1 VRIVLRLLRRILIAV
16 VIALAVVFVSVNW
29 IAPVALSFYAA
40 RKAPTVA
47 RVVPIDLKEKSVSEV
62 PGTKL
67 SYFGYEFEV
76 PWSDLDEKQTK
87 LYPKDG
93 PTKNRVDLHFSSGL
107 RLVVTALPP
116 REFVNG
122 LPENFKVSSQAI
134 ESAFGRD
141 TMRSDYSFV
150 KAVYEFTPDRM
161 NHWVFSHGGVNRDEF
176 LLIIKSIVPV
186 KAAESGIFNVQNQS
200 YKGFQQG
207 NPQVRQDGIFIDLYS
222 DEGGV
227 ETIFLQKDYKNSAGV
242 TQPEIN
248 RIVQSLRK
256 APQHESTTP
265 RITQK

>member
-1 VRIVLRLLRRILIAV
+1 VRLFRRILITLV
-16 VIALAVVFVSVNW
+16 VTLAVVSVGVYG

-40 RKAPTVA
+40 KKAPAVA
-47 RVVPIDLKEKSVSEV
+47 RVIPTTLKDKSVSGA

-76 PWSDLDEKQTK
+76 PWSDLDETQTK
-87 LYPKDG
+87 LYPKDT
-93 PTKNRVDLHFSSGL
+93 PIKNRVDLHFSSGL
-107 RLVVTALPP
+107 RLAVTAVAP

-122 LPENFKVSSQAI
+122 LPENFKVPHQAI
-134 ESAFGRD
+134 ESVFGRD

-161 NHWVFSHGGVNRDEF
+161 NHWAFSHRGVNRDEF
-176 LLIIKSIVPV
+176 LLVIKSIVPV

-200 YKGFQQG
+200 YRGFQQG
-207 NPQVRQDGIFIDLYS
+207 NPQVRQDGIVVDLYS
-222 DEGGV
+222 DEGTV
-227 ETIFLQKDYKNSAGV
+227 EMIFLQKNYKSSTGV

-256 APQHESTTP
+256 TPQIE
-265 RITQK
+265 

>member
-1 VRIVLRLLRRILIAV
+1 MRLLRRILITLV
-16 VIALAVVFVSVNW
+16 VTLAVVFVGVCW

-40 RKAPTVA
+40 KKAPAVA
-47 RVVPIDLKEKSVSEV
+47 RIIPTPLVDKSVSEV

-67 SYFGYEFEV
+67 SYFGYEFDV
-76 PWSDLDEKQTK
+76 PWSDLDETQTK
-87 LYPKDG
+87 LYPKDT

-107 RLVVTALPP
+107 RLEVTSIAP

-134 ESAFGRD
+134 ESVFGRD

-150 KAVYEFTPDRM
+150 KAVYEFSPDRM
-161 NHWVFSHGGVNRDEF
+161 NHWVFSRGGINRDEF
-176 LLIIKSIVPV
+176 LLIMKSIVPV

-200 YKGFQQG
+200 YRGFQQG
-207 NPQVRQDGIFIDLYS
+207 NPQVRQNGIVVDLYS
-222 DEGGV
+222 DEGTV
-227 ETIFLQKDYKNSAGV
+227 EMIFLQKDYKSSTGV

-256 APQHESTTP
+256 ATQNESTTP
-265 RITQK
+265 RNAQK